1 MSEIQFAGL
10 SLVFLGGLPAFL
22 LANYIEK
29 NKHYSLFSGWD
40 PARISDEDACGKMMC
55 HGLRVFA
62 MVMGL
67 GGASMLVLN
76 TGSNQFIVALVIFSA
91 APLLYYTFKA
101 RKLYF
106 N

>member
-40 PARISDEDACGKMMC
+40 TSRISDEDACGKMMW
-55 HGLRVFA
+55 
-62 MVMGL
+62 
-67 GGASMLVLN
+67 
-76 TGSNQFIVALVIFSA
+76 
-91 APLLYYTFKA
+91 
-101 RKLYF
+101 
-106 N
+106 